1 MIKLL
6 TTDNTSL
13 TNYLKQ
19 HIGRL
24 SNTNIVIINTIEK
37 KNFENSIIFVSN
49 LKEAQEKKIFELSQ
63 KIKFKVI
70 YLGSFSI
77 FFLEKLSFQKLKLS
91 NIDKKKI
98 YFNNLEKK
106 KKMIHL

>member
-13 TNYLKQ
+13 SNYLKQ

-24 SNTNIVIINTIEK
+24 LNIDIVLINTIEK
-37 KNFENSIIFVSN
+37 KFFENSIIFVSN
-49 LKEAQEKKIFELSQ
+49 LKETQEKKIFELSQ
-63 KIKFKVI
+63 KINFKVI
-70 YLGSFSI
+70 YLGSFSN
-77 FFLEKLSFQKLKLS
+77 FFLEKFSFQKLKLL
-91 NIDKKKI
+91 NKDKKKI

-106 KKMIHL
+106 EKYE

>member
-6 TTDNTSL
+6 TTDDTSL

-24 SNTNIVIINTIEK
+24 SNTNIVLINTIEK

-63 KIKFKVI
+63 KIKFKVV

-77 FFLEKLSFQKLKLS
+77 FFFRKAFFS
-91 NIDKKKI
+91 KI
-98 YFNNLEKK
+98 KVIKYR
-106 KKMIHL
+106 